1 MAMGMLTSHREAIDV
16 FEVLVYHRE
25 EDASIVH
32 PLTQA
37 IPLIPSPHRTT
48 PNASTLRNDAL

>member
-1 MAMGMLTSHREAIDV
+1 MLTSHREAIDV

-37 IPLIPSPHRTT
+37 IPLIPSPHRTA

>member
-1 MAMGMLTSHREAIDV
+1 MTMGMLTSHREAIDV

-25 EDASIVH
+25 EDTSIVH
-32 PLTQA
+32 PLTQG
-37 IPLIPSPHRTT
+37 IPPSPHRTA

>member
-25 EDASIVH
+25 EDTSIAH

-37 IPLIPSPHRTT
+37 ITPSRHRNA
-48 PNASTLRNDAL
+48 PNAPTLRNGAL